1 MDRNDKNM
9 FLLHFQ
15 DILREAGC
23 LFRLQNLL
31 MHPKVA
37 VQHAA
42 IKALGN
48 LALNQENQKELKVCT
63 YNLPSKSG
71 NG

>member
-1 MDRNDKNM
+1 MY
-9 FLLHFQ
+9 
-15 DILREAGC
+15 
-23 LFRLQNLL
+23 
-31 MHPKVA
+31 PKVK

-63 YNLPSKSG
+63 ILSQIN
-71 NG
+71 